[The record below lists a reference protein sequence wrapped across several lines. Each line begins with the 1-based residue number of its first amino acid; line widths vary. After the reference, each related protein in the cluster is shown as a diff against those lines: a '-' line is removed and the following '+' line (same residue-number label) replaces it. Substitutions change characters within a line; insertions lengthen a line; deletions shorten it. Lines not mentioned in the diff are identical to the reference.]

1 MKKFDYIT
9 NSNVSSRTLYDE
21 GLRQYFLKI
30 YTLMSTGLAIT
41 ALAAFSVFSIP
52 SLTRIMFNV
61 TADGYFQG
69 MTSVGTLVS
78 FAPLAISLYFA
89 FGSHRINTDNA
100 RTLFLAFAA
109 LMGLSL
115 GSLGFIYTGAS
126 ITKTFL
132 ICSGMFGGMS
142 LYGYSTK
149 KDLTSFGSF
158 LFMGLLGLVLA
169 SVINFWFRSPAIEF
183 VLSVIGVFIFTG
195 LIAYDTQKLKS
206 LYFNGATGNDKLG
219 IMGALTLYLDFINLF
234 IYLLRFLGVRKSDE

>member
-69 MTSVGTLVS
+69 MTGVGTLVS
-78 FAPLAISLYFA
+78 FAPLTISLYFA

-206 LYFNGATGNDKLG
+206 LYFNGATGNDKLS

-234 IYLLRFLGVRKSDE
+234 IYLLRFLGARKSDE

>member
-69 MTSVGTLVS
+69 MTGVGTLVS

-142 LYGYSTK
+142 LFGYSSK

>member
-52 SLTRIMFNV
+52 FLTRIMFNV

-234 IYLLRFLGVRKSDE
+234 IYLLRFLGVRKSNE